1 MGPVPDLPTDG
12 PQEST
17 DIKALLLQVPAGWL
31 WKSLWS
37 REWGVRLASLT
48 PHTTRQARW
57 LLQGHGV
64 PFGSE
69 LGCGAPPALSPRTAL
84 LFVPGGREGRRE
96 GGETPGTAMRP
107 ALKALSSSALPGF
120 RPGV

>member
-1 MGPVPDLPTDG
+1 MAVEILVVRGVG
-12 PQEST
+12 RQ
-17 DIKALLLQVPAGWL
+17 AGF
-31 WKSLWS
+31 
-37 REWGVRLASLT
+37 A
-48 PHTTRQARW
+48 HTTHHTPGTSAAS
-57 LLQGHGV
+57 GTCV

-84 LFVPGGREGRRE
+84 LFVPGGREGRQE